1 MSGTLDTLQIV
12 FTAEAGPLTSQLEH
26 ITRQLGNV
34 NVASE
39 TAQTGLRG
47 LAGAMQGSFSALSD
61 RAYAAGAAAGRA
73 LANGLRSQSGAVISA
88 AEHLAQGASAA
99 LRKVSSGGSSG
110 SGGSSRGGGGG
121 SGTVT
126 RFSTAVMSASG
137 GGTSGGGSTT
147 ITVPINVDGVRLG
160 EACIRGIERVSEI
173 TGRSVL
179 SI

>member
-12 FTAEAGPLTSQLEH
+12 FTAEAGPLTSQLEQ

-73 LANGLRSQSGAVISA
+73 LANGLRSQSGAVTSA

-99 LRKVSSGGSSG
+99 LRKVSSGGNG
-110 SGGSSRGGGGG
+110 GGSSRGGGGG

-160 EACIRGIERVSEI
+160 EACIRGIERVSDI

>member
-73 LANGLRSQSGAVISA
+73 LANGLRSQSGAVTSA

-99 LRKVSSGGSSG
+99 LRKASSGGGSG
-110 SGGSSRGGGGG
+110 GGSSRGGGGS

-137 GGTSGGGSTT
+137 GGTSGGESMN

-160 EACIRGIERVSEI
+160 EACIRGIERVSDI

>member
-61 RAYAAGAAAGRA
+61 RAYTAGAAAGRA
-73 LANGLRSQSGAVISA
+73 LANGLRSQSGAVTSA

-99 LRKVSSGGSSG
+99 LRKVSSGGNG
-110 SGGSSRGGGGG
+110 GGSSRGGGGG

-137 GGTSGGGSTT
+137 GGTSGGGSTN

-160 EACIRGIERVSEI
+160 EACIRGIERVSDI

>member
-1 MSGTLDTLQIV
+1 M
-12 FTAEAGPLTSQLEH
+12 
-26 ITRQLGNV
+26 

-73 LANGLRSQSGAVISA
+73 LANGLRSQSGAVTSA

-99 LRKVSSGGSSG
+99 LRKVSSGGNG
-110 SGGSSRGGGGG
+110 GGSSRGGGGG

-137 GGTSGGGSTT
+137 GGTSGGGSTN

-160 EACIRGIERVSEI
+160 EACIRGIERVSDI

>member
-73 LANGLRSQSGAVISA
+73 LANGLRSQSGAVTSA

-99 LRKVSSGGSSG
+99 LRKVSSGGNG
-110 SGGSSRGGGGG
+110 GGSSRGGGGG

-137 GGTSGGGSTT
+137 GGTSGGGSTN

-160 EACIRGIERVSEI
+160 EACIRGIERVSDI
-173 TGRSVL
+173 TGQSVL

>member
-1 MSGTLDTLQIV
+1 
-12 FTAEAGPLTSQLEH
+12 
-26 ITRQLGNV
+26 
-34 NVASE
+34 
-39 TAQTGLRG
+39 
-47 LAGAMQGSFSALSD
+47 MQGSFSALSD

-73 LANGLRSQSGAVISA
+73 LANGLRSQSGAVTSA

-99 LRKVSSGGSSG
+99 LRKVSSGGG

-137 GGTSGGGSTT
+137 GGTSGGGRAN

-160 EACIRGIERVSEI
+160 EACIRGIERVSDI

>member
-12 FTAEAGPLTSQLEH
+12 FTSEAGPLTSQLEH

-61 RAYAAGAAAGRA
+61 RAYAAGAAEGRA

-99 LRKVSSGGSSG
+99 LRKVSSGGG

-137 GGTSGGGSTT
+137 GGTSGGGSAN

-160 EACIRGIERVSEI
+160 EACIRGIERVSDI

>member
-73 LANGLRSQSGAVISA
+73 LANGLRSQSGAVTSA

-99 LRKVSSGGSSG
+99 LRKASSGGNG
-110 SGGSSRGGGGG
+110 GGSSRGGGGG

-137 GGTSGGGSTT
+137 GGTSGGGSTN

-160 EACIRGIERVSEI
+160 EACIRGIERVSDI

>member
-73 LANGLRSQSGAVISA
+73 LANGLRSQSGAVTSA

-99 LRKVSSGGSSG
+99 LRKVSSGGNG
-110 SGGSSRGGGGG
+110 GGSSRGGGGG

-126 RFSTAVMSASG
+126 RFSTAVMRASG
-137 GGTSGGGSTT
+137 GGTSGGGSTN

-160 EACIRGIERVSEI
+160 EACIRGIERVSDI

>member
-73 LANGLRSQSGAVISA
+73 LANGLRSQSGAVTSA

-99 LRKVSSGGSSG
+99 LRKMSSGGNG
-110 SGGSSRGGGGG
+110 GGSSRGGGGG

-137 GGTSGGGSTT
+137 GGTSGGGSTN

-160 EACIRGIERVSEI
+160 EACIRGIERVSDI

>member
-73 LANGLRSQSGAVISA
+73 LANGLRSQSGAVTSA

-99 LRKVSSGGSSG
+99 LRKVSSGGNG
-110 SGGSSRGGGGG
+110 GGSSRGGGGG

-160 EACIRGIERVSEI
+160 EACIRGIERVSDI
-173 TGRSVL
+173 TG
-179 SI
+179 

>member
-12 FTAEAGPLTSQLEH
+12 FTAEAGPLISQLEH

-73 LANGLRSQSGAVISA
+73 LANGLRSQSGAVTSA

-99 LRKVSSGGSSG
+99 LRKASSGGSG

-137 GGTSGGGSTT
+137 GGTSGGGSTN

-160 EACIRGIERVSEI
+160 EACIRGIERVSDI

>member
-12 FTAEAGPLTSQLEH
+12 FTAEAGPLTSQLEQ

-47 LAGAMQGSFSALSD
+47 LAGAMQGSFSALSG

-73 LANGLRSQSGAVISA
+73 LANGLRSQSGAVTSA

-99 LRKVSSGGSSG
+99 LRKVSSGGG

-137 GGTSGGGSTT
+137 GGTSGGGSAN

-160 EACIRGIERVSEI
+160 EACIRGIERVSDI
-173 TGRSVL
+173 TGRGVL

>member
-99 LRKVSSGGSSG
+99 LRKVSSGGG

-137 GGTSGGGSTT
+137 GGTSGGGSAN

-160 EACIRGIERVSEI
+160 EACIRGIERVSDI

>member
-61 RAYAAGAAAGRA
+61 LAYAAGAAAGRA
-73 LANGLRSQSGAVISA
+73 LANGLRSQSGAVTSA

-99 LRKVSSGGSSG
+99 LRKVSSGGNG
-110 SGGSSRGGGGG
+110 GGSSRGGGGG

-137 GGTSGGGSTT
+137 GGTSGGGSTN

-160 EACIRGIERVSEI
+160 EACIRGIERVSDI

>member
-12 FTAEAGPLTSQLEH
+12 FTAEAGPLTSQLEQ

-73 LANGLRSQSGAVISA
+73 LANGLRSQSGAVTSA

-99 LRKVSSGGSSG
+99 LRKVSSGGNG
-110 SGGSSRGGGGG
+110 GGSSRGGGGG

-137 GGTSGGGSTT
+137 GGTSGGGSTN

-160 EACIRGIERVSEI
+160 EACIRGIERVSDI

>member
-39 TAQTGLRG
+39 TAQTGLQG

-73 LANGLRSQSGAVISA
+73 LANGLRSQSGAVTSA

-99 LRKVSSGGSSG
+99 LRKASSGGSG

-137 GGTSGGGSTT
+137 GGTSGGGSTN

-160 EACIRGIERVSEI
+160 EACIRGIERVSDI
-173 TGRSVL
+173 TGRGVL

>member
-61 RAYAAGAAAGRA
+61 RVYAAGAAAGRA
-73 LANGLRSQSGAVISA
+73 LANGLRSQSGAVTSA
-88 AEHLAQGASAA
+88 AEYLAQGASAA
-99 LRKVSSGGSSG
+99 LRKASSGGG
-110 SGGSSRGGGGG
+110 SGGASRGGGGG

-137 GGTSGGGSTT
+137 GGTSGGGSTN

-160 EACIRGIERVSEI
+160 EACIRGIERVSDI
-173 TGRSVL
+173 TGRGVL

>member
-12 FTAEAGPLTSQLEH
+12 FTAEAGPLISQLEQ

-61 RAYAAGAAAGRA
+61 RAYTAGAAAGRA

-99 LRKVSSGGSSG
+99 LRKVSSGGG
-110 SGGSSRGGGGG
+110 SGGSSRGRGGG

-160 EACIRGIERVSEI
+160 EACIRGIERVSDI
-173 TGRSVL
+173 TGRGIL

>member
-73 LANGLRSQSGAVISA
+73 LANGLRSQSGAVTSA

-99 LRKVSSGGSSG
+99 LRKASSGGSG
-110 SGGSSRGGGGG
+110 GGSSRGGGGG

-137 GGTSGGGSTT
+137 GGTSGGGSTN

-160 EACIRGIERVSEI
+160 EACIRGIERVSDI

>member
-73 LANGLRSQSGAVISA
+73 LANGLRSQSGAVTSA

-99 LRKVSSGGSSG
+99 LRKVSSGGNG
-110 SGGSSRGGGGG
+110 GGSSRGGGGG

-137 GGTSGGGSTT
+137 GGTSGGGSTN

-160 EACIRGIERVSEI
+160 EACIRGIERVSDI

>member
-12 FTAEAGPLTSQLEH
+12 FTAEAGPLTSQLEQ

-61 RAYAAGAAAGRA
+61 RAYTAGAAAGRA
-73 LANGLRSQSGAVISA
+73 LANGLRSQSGAVTSA

-99 LRKVSSGGSSG
+99 LRKASSGGNG
-110 SGGSSRGGGGG
+110 GGSSRGGGGG

-137 GGTSGGGSTT
+137 GGTSGGGSTN

-160 EACIRGIERVSEI
+160 EACIRGIERVSDI

>member
-99 LRKVSSGGSSG
+99 LRKVSSGGG

-126 RFSTAVMSASG
+126 RFSTEVMSASG
-137 GGTSGGGSTT
+137 GGTSGGGSAN

-160 EACIRGIERVSEI
+160 EACIRGIERVSDI

>member
-12 FTAEAGPLTSQLEH
+12 FTAEAGPLTSQLEQ

-61 RAYAAGAAAGRA
+61 RAYTAGAAAGRA
-73 LANGLRSQSGAVISA
+73 LANGLRSQSGAVTSA

-99 LRKVSSGGSSG
+99 LRKVSSGGNG
-110 SGGSSRGGGGG
+110 GGSSRGGGGG

-160 EACIRGIERVSEI
+160 EACIRGIERVSDI

>member
-99 LRKVSSGGSSG
+99 LRKVSSGGG

-137 GGTSGGGSTT
+137 GGTSGGGSTN

-160 EACIRGIERVSEI
+160 EACIRGIERVSDI

>member
-99 LRKVSSGGSSG
+99 LRKVSSGGG

-137 GGTSGGGSTT
+137 GGTSGGGSAN
-147 ITVPINVDGVRLG
+147 ITVPINVDGVRLV
-160 EACIRGIERVSEI
+160 EACIRGIERVSDI

>member
-99 LRKVSSGGSSG
+99 LRKASSGGGSG
-110 SGGSSRGGGGG
+110 GGSSRGGGGG

-137 GGTSGGGSTT
+137 GGTSGGGSTN

-160 EACIRGIERVSEI
+160 EACIRGIERVSDI

>member
-73 LANGLRSQSGAVISA
+73 LANGLRSQSGAVTSA

-99 LRKVSSGGSSG
+99 LRKASSGGNG
-110 SGGSSRGGGGG
+110 GGSSRGGGGG

-137 GGTSGGGSTT
+137 GGTSGGGSAN

-160 EACIRGIERVSEI
+160 EACIRGIERVSDI

>member
-12 FTAEAGPLTSQLEH
+12 FTAEAGPLTSQLEQ
-26 ITRQLGNV
+26 IPRQLGNV

-73 LANGLRSQSGAVISA
+73 LANGLRSQSGAVTSA

-99 LRKVSSGGSSG
+99 LRKVSSGGNG
-110 SGGSSRGGGGG
+110 GGSSRGGGGG

-137 GGTSGGGSTT
+137 GGTSGGGSTN

-160 EACIRGIERVSEI
+160 EACIRGIERVSDI

>member
-26 ITRQLGNV
+26 ITRQLENV

-99 LRKVSSGGSSG
+99 LRKVSSGGG

-137 GGTSGGGSTT
+137 GGTSGGGSAN

-160 EACIRGIERVSEI
+160 EACIRGIERVSDI

>member
-12 FTAEAGPLTSQLEH
+12 FTAEAGPLTSQLEQ

-99 LRKVSSGGSSG
+99 LRKVSSGGG

-137 GGTSGGGSTT
+137 GGTSGGGSAN

-160 EACIRGIERVSEI
+160 EACIRGIERVSDI

>member
-73 LANGLRSQSGAVISA
+73 LANGLRSQSGAMTSA
-88 AEHLAQGASAA
+88 AEHLAQGASAT
-99 LRKVSSGGSSG
+99 LRKVSSGGNG
-110 SGGSSRGGGGG
+110 GGSSRGGGGG

-137 GGTSGGGSTT
+137 GGTSGGGSTN

-160 EACIRGIERVSEI
+160 EACIRGIERVSDI

>member
-99 LRKVSSGGSSG
+99 LRKVSSGGG

-126 RFSTAVMSASG
+126 RISTAVMSASG
-137 GGTSGGGSTT
+137 GGTSGGGSAN

-160 EACIRGIERVSEI
+160 EACIRGIERVSDI

>member
-99 LRKVSSGGSSG
+99 LRKVTSGGNG
-110 SGGSSRGGGGG
+110 GGSSRGGGGG

-137 GGTSGGGSTT
+137 GGTSGGGSTN

-160 EACIRGIERVSEI
+160 EACIRGIERVSDI